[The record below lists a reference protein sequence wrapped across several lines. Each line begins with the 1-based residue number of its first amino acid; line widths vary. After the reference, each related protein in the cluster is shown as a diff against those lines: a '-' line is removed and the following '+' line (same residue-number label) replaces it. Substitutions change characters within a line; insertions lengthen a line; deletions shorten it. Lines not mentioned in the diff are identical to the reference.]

1 MRVVGLTTS
10 DNPYDPITDFD
21 RWWSFDREHNYATCE
36 LLDRIAVVSNRVSDD
51 QNAFALEEAID
62 SIVELHPT
70 LYKKVVHTTQ

>member
-1 MRVVGLTTS
+1 MRVVGITTS

-70 LYKKVVHTTQ
+70 LYKKVIHTT

>member
-1 MRVVGLTTS
+1 MRVVGITTS

>member
-1 MRVVGLTTS
+1 MRVVGITTS

-70 LYKKVVHTTQ
+70 LYKKVVHTT